1 MKDGYAA
8 ELNARQEQLDKCKTT
23 LEELYMAKET
33 EEQIGQC
40 DQLKAKYD
48 DAIGSS
54 GMAANDLAATVKSV
68 KLAVDS

>member
-1 MKDGYAA
+1 MKDGYTA
-8 ELNARQEQLDKCKTT
+8 ELQARQKQLDGCKAT

-33 EEQIGQC
+33 EEHIAQC

-48 DAIGSS
+48 DAFGSS
-54 GMAANDLAATVKSV
+54 TMAANDLAATVKSV